1 MKFYFYSVVVFYMLF
16 HDVNFIQW
24 MRPVQNM
31 NYLMSMKMSVVSEQE
46 KIMIGLWV
54 CMINRLSVC
63 LINRLW
69 VCMINKTVSMF
80 DYTVGLVVVFNTTFN
95 NISFISWWSVF
106 LVEEIGVP
114 GENH

>member
-54 CMINRLSVC
+54 CMINRLWVCMINRLSVC

-69 VCMINKTVSMF
+69 VCMINR
-80 DYTVGLVVVFNTTFN
+80 L
-95 NISFISWWSVF
+95 SVC
-106 LVEEIGVP
+106 LINRLWVCMI
-114 GENH
+114 NRL